1 MRYVQLALHCFTWHL
16 ITQKLETREKTVKPD
31 FCLTRTQKMVPR
43 LYTNANFGSF
53 CTQNMGGGKNRLFWY
68 YLISPEKWYPS
79 RTRHLLPEPLP
90 SLDGLHLV
98 FYSQNY
104 YNNDIVKMFF
114 CHKEN
119 MYNMLWLRPLLAFLM
134 AFRIGLTTPQEQQ
147 SDCQF
152 PSRWKGTWYHSGF
165 PHPLN
170 ISANHISSKGTCVQH
185 QESMFIMVD
194 R

>member
-1 MRYVQLALHCFTWHL
+1 MRKQIVH
-16 ITQKLETREKTVKPD
+16 
-31 FCLTRTQKMVPR
+31 
-43 LYTNANFGSF
+43 
-53 CTQNMGGGKNRLFWY
+53 
-68 YLISPEKWYPS
+68 
-79 RTRHLLPEPLP
+79 
-90 SLDGLHLV
+90 
-98 FYSQNY
+98 FYSFYCFHIVFHHVLLNFSLFLKSNLMIYLFLFFLLGLVQH
-104 YNNDIVKMFF
+104 NDIVKMFF
-114 CHKEN
+114 CQKEN
-119 MYNMLWLRPLLAFLM
+119 MDNMLWLRPLMLAFLM

>member
-1 MRYVQLALHCFTWHL
+1 MRKQIVH
-16 ITQKLETREKTVKPD
+16 
-31 FCLTRTQKMVPR
+31 
-43 LYTNANFGSF
+43 
-53 CTQNMGGGKNRLFWY
+53 
-68 YLISPEKWYPS
+68 
-79 RTRHLLPEPLP
+79 
-90 SLDGLHLV
+90 
-98 FYSQNY
+98 FYSFYCFHIVFHHVLLNFSLFLKSNLMIYLFLFFLGLVQH
-104 YNNDIVKMFF
+104 NDIVKMFF
-114 CHKEN
+114 CQKEN
-119 MYNMLWLRPLLAFLM
+119 MDNMLWLRPLMLAFLM

>member
-1 MRYVQLALHCFTWHL
+1 MRKQIVHFYLFYCFHIVFHHVLLNFSLFLKSNLMIYLFLFFLLGLVQH
-16 ITQKLETREKTVKPD
+16 
-31 FCLTRTQKMVPR
+31 
-43 LYTNANFGSF
+43 
-53 CTQNMGGGKNRLFWY
+53 
-68 YLISPEKWYPS
+68 
-79 RTRHLLPEPLP
+79 
-90 SLDGLHLV
+90 
-98 FYSQNY
+98 
-104 YNNDIVKMFF
+104 NDIVKMFF
-114 CHKEN
+114 CQKEN
-119 MYNMLWLRPLLAFLM
+119 MDNMLWLRPLMLAFLM

>member
-1 MRYVQLALHCFTWHL
+1 MRKQIVH
-16 ITQKLETREKTVKPD
+16 
-31 FCLTRTQKMVPR
+31 
-43 LYTNANFGSF
+43 
-53 CTQNMGGGKNRLFWY
+53 
-68 YLISPEKWYPS
+68 
-79 RTRHLLPEPLP
+79 
-90 SLDGLHLV
+90 
-98 FYSQNY
+98 FYSFYCFHIVFHYVLINFPLFLKSNLMIYLFLFFLLGLVQH
-104 YNNDIVKMFF
+104 NDIVKMFF
-114 CHKEN
+114 CQKEN
-119 MYNMLWLRPLLAFLM
+119 MDNMLWLRPLMLAFLM

>member
-1 MRYVQLALHCFTWHL
+1 MFHSFYCFHIIVFHHVLINFSLFLKSNLMIYFYLFLFFLGLVQH
-16 ITQKLETREKTVKPD
+16 
-31 FCLTRTQKMVPR
+31 
-43 LYTNANFGSF
+43 
-53 CTQNMGGGKNRLFWY
+53 
-68 YLISPEKWYPS
+68 
-79 RTRHLLPEPLP
+79 
-90 SLDGLHLV
+90 
-98 FYSQNY
+98 
-104 YNNDIVKMFF
+104 NDIVKMFF
-114 CHKEN
+114 CQKEN
-119 MYNMLWLRPLLAFLM
+119 MDNMLWLRPLMLAFLM

>member
-16 ITQKLETREKTVKPD
+16 ISDGFGYPKTRNPGENGKTGLLFNPNSKNGTHEREFWFFLYPKHGREKPTFLVPD
-31 FCLTRTQKMVPR
+31 LT
-43 LYTNANFGSF
+43 
-53 CTQNMGGGKNRLFWY
+53 
-68 YLISPEKWYPS
+68 PEKWYPS
-79 RTRHLLPEPLP
+79 RTRHLLPEPIT
-90 SLDGLHLV
+90 SFDDLHL

-114 CHKEN
+114 CHKEKD
-119 MYNMLWLRPLLAFLM
+119 NMLWLRPLLAFLM